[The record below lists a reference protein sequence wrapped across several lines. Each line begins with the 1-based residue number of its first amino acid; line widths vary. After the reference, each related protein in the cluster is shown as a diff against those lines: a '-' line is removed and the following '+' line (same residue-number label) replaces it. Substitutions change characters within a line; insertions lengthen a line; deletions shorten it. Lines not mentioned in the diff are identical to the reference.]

1 MQSAL
6 VTGVP
11 CAWRHISHILP
22 YRFCQ
27 EARHIALLT
36 ERDGQRIP
44 RDRERDI
51 FITNGER
58 GHGGGG
64 GGRSPQG
71 A

>member
-1 MQSAL
+1 MCMASYLTHSA
-6 VTGVP
+6 VQ
-11 CAWRHISHILP
+11 
-22 YRFCQ
+22 FCQ
-27 EARHIALLT
+27 EAGHIALLT